1 MSRFRFRDDEPSS
14 TSTIIG
20 VLAGAIGGFALGMY
34 VAQRV
39 GGFEG
44 LTARFKARKG
54 AGSGEL
60 APSLDNED
68 EFDDIEEDDL
78 EGDAVDQGLEER
90 VLEAFRNDPILAER
104 AVDIGSIGDGII
116 ELAGWVD
123 TEMESEHA
131 VTLAR
136 GVPDVDTVVNRL
148 AIGSEESHFEENARR
163 AASGDPAYAER
174 HWEGNTIGTGRRR
187 QGSSDEPDRHEGPKV
202 DLETRWSGTADAIK
216 DAAGD
221 VGESGARRRTGKG
234 SAKGDRSGGVP
245 KADHVT
251 GQAD

>member
-14 TSTIIG
+14 TSTIVG

-54 AGSGEL
+54 SGSSDI
-60 APSLDNED
+60 PQSLDND

-78 EGDAVDQGLEER
+78 EGDEVDQGLEER

-123 TEMESEHA
+123 TESESEHA

-136 GVPDVDTVVNRL
+136 GVPGVDTVVNRL
-148 AIGSEESHFEENARR
+148 AIGSAEAHFEENARR
-163 AASGDPAYAER
+163 AAGGDPAYAER

-187 QGSSDEPDRHEGPKV
+187 QGTSDEPDRHADPKV
-202 DLETRWSGTADAIK
+202 DLETRWSGMADAIK
-216 DAAGD
+216 EAVDDTGT
-221 VGESGARRRTGKG
+221 SGARRRNAKG
-234 SAKGDRSGGVP
+234 SVKGGMSGGVP